1 MKFIEQNIEGV
12 YIISPEPYED
22 KRGMLRRHFCKKEF
36 KKNELFTEISQTN
49 ISENKSIHTLRGFH
63 FQYPPYSEDKV
74 ISCIAGSIYDIVVD
88 LRKESKTYLKWES
101 FNLQV
106 ADRLSLY
113 VPSGC
118 ANAYLTT
125 TKNSWILYYHSEFYR
140 PLGEGGI
147 RYNDP
152 LFKFNWPVKPKV
164 ISSKDLSF
172 SDWKED

>member
-88 LRKESKTYLKWES
+88 IRKES
-101 FNLQV
+101 
-106 ADRLSLY
+106 
-113 VPSGC
+113 
-118 ANAYLTT
+118 
-125 TKNSWILYYHSEFYR
+125 
-140 PLGEGGI
+140 
-147 RYNDP
+147 
-152 LFKFNWPVKPKV
+152 
-164 ISSKDLSF
+164 
-172 SDWKED
+172 